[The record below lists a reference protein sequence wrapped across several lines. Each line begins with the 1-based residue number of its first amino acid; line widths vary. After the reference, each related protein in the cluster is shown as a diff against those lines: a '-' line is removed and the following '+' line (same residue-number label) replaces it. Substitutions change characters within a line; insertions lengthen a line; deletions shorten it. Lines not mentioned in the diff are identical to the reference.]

1 MKEALF
7 AMVLWFIPFPGDL
20 KILPVAR
27 ENVGLDVRAYFSYNL
42 DMLGNSLVVG
52 RLALDQVG

>member
-1 MKEALF
+1 LQ
-7 AMVLWFIPFPGDL
+7 WFFGLLPFPGDL